1 MGASIQR
8 ITFVN
13 ITSVGPQDFP
23 DTTEFSVINNSENTL
38 TIKNSTDGFTNSI
51 VIAKGQSFDV
61 SADTGFELP
70 TMRIEPPGSGAVDI
84 SIIYK

>member
-8 ITFVN
+8 ITFLN
-13 ITSVGPQDFP
+13 ISTAGTQNFP

-38 TIKNSTDGFTNSI
+38 IIKNSTDNYINRI
-51 VIAKGQSFDV
+51 VLAKGQSFDV

-70 TMRIEPPGSGAVDI
+70 TMRIEPPVSGTIDI